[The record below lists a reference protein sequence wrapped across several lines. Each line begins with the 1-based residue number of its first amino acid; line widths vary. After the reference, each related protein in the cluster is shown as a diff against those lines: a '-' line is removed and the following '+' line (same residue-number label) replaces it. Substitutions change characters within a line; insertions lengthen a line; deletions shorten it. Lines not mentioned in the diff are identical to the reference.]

1 MEKAGR
7 FSTLAGG
14 VSLALA
20 AVVSGAYA
28 IDAGAQSG
36 MGTSYVSIAVVK
48 PADKST
54 VFDNA
59 GNVAVRVA
67 VSPALRARNGDRV
80 ALIVDGKRA
89 AVRSAT
95 HFRLSGIVRGEHTLE
110 AQVVDGNGY
119 ALISSKPV
127 NFYMWHAS
135 RLFINRHGK

>member
-1 MEKAGR
+1 MDKAGR

-14 VSLALA
+14 VSLVLA
-20 AVVSGAYA
+20 AAVSGAYA

-36 MGTSYVSIAVVK
+36 MTSSYVSIAVVK
-48 PADKST
+48 PADNST
-54 VFDNA
+54 VFNNA

-67 VSPALRARNGDRV
+67 VSPALRARAGDRV
-80 ALIVDGKRA
+80 ALIVDGRQTSVRRA
-89 AVRSAT
+89 TR
-95 HFRLSGIVRGEHTLE
+95 FRLSGIVRGEHTVE

-127 NFYMWHAS
+127 KFYMWHAS